1 MDASDCIYEQAE
13 APSDL
18 PSVAK
23 PASQYTQRT
32 PSPPLATSPEIPP
45 ILHTTEASANP
56 SPPAPASG
64 PRKNRRLEFGAQV
77 NLPASGASA
86 EEAQEPSPTLAECSA
101 SPPISPIIHCS
112 QYRQAQHD
120 EEKTA
125 AGEGNG
131 PPQDSPMVARHAER
145 NGASFLQDRVD
156 GWRQRCASSDGSEAL
171 SGRYPTPPDAP
182 YDEGLS
188 DYSDSLCEGGRRYT
202 ANYKH
207 PQPSSRPK
215 SRPGPIMVRR
225 RDQVWVRKDHRD
237 ARGLAPLC
245 YVATGYDGSP
255 DADDEP
261 HRAYLCYDKRDLE
274 WAHRLRFHLNRHR

>member
-1 MDASDCIYEQAE
+1 MDASDRIYEQAE
-13 APSDL
+13 APSDS
-18 PSVAK
+18 PQHT
-23 PASQYTQRT
+23 PRT
-32 PSPPLATSPEIPP
+32 PSPPLATTPEILP
-45 ILHTTEASANP
+45 ILHAVEAAANP
-56 SPPAPASG
+56 SPPALASG
-64 PRKNRRLEFGAQV
+64 LRKNRRLEFGAQV
-77 NLPASGASA
+77 NLPAAA
-86 EEAQEPSPTLAECSA
+86 EAAQEPSPTLAEISA

-125 AGEGNG
+125 AGEVDG
-131 PPQDSPMVARHAER
+131 PPPDSPMVARHAER
-145 NGASFLQDRVD
+145 NGASFLQDKVD
-156 GWRQRCASSDGSEAL
+156 YWRQRCASSDGSEAL

-255 DADDEP
+255 DADDEH